1 MGTHRS
7 MCLLA
12 EGGNTLS
19 FPAVI
24 IRHGWR
30 ILWLAC
36 AQFHRQFFST
46 FLAWFPPPPAVSQVM
61 RTRASAMAMVACAH
75 TDTS

>member
-1 MGTHRS
+1 

-19 FPAVI
+19 LPAVI

-46 FLAWFPPPPAVSQVM
+46 FLAWFPSAVSQIM
-61 RTRASAMAMVACAH
+61 HTRASVMVMVACAH